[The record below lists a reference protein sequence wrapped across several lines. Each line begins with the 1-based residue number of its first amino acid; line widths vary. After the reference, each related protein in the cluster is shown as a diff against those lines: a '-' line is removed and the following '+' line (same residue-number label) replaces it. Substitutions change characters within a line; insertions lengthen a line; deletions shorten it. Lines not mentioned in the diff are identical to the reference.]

1 MNLRFISNKIRV
13 LPRDKRNL
21 DHKPD
26 IIKVTKDANI
36 VALQETWLSKQNL
49 NHINSLHDDL
59 IGYGVAI
66 IMC

>member
-49 NHINSLHDDL
+49 NHIN
-59 IGYGVAI
+59 
-66 IMC
+66 